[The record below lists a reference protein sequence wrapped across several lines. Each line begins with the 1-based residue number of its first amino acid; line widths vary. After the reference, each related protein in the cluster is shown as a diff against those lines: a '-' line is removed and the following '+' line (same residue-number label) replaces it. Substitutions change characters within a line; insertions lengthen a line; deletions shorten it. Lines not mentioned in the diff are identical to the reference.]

1 MRRCI
6 AVDLNVVL
14 GEFEDP
20 DGAVVYIDAAQGL
33 ECGGCGDWSHRRCL
47 GLAAAA
53 YPGGTFV
60 CRRCLL
66 AYAAL
71 EELAGKAVA
80 AAGSAVA
87 ESSAET

>member
-1 MRRCI
+1 MWRQPEPRHPAPRLRRCI

-33 ECGGCGDWSHRRCL
+33 ECGGCGDWSHRRRL

-53 YPGGTFV
+53 
-60 CRRCLL
+60 
-66 AYAAL
+66 
-71 EELAGKAVA
+71 
-80 AAGSAVA
+80 
-87 ESSAET
+87 